1 MFSSFIV
8 WYLFFAGM
16 GSGAFVIAALT
27 TILSHRR
34 AMNQTAFN
42 VRRGSAGALSA
53 ANLPSLLGSTISVER
68 GTSTTS
74 TERVRGTVGFIV
86 AAFSMVLA
94 ALLLLCDF
102 DDPLRTWRVILTP
115 FASIV
120 SFGANAVILFTVVSI
135 LAALLALFQ
144 TRLPRFLSLVVLV
157 LGTLLAL
164 ATMVYA
170 GLFLAG
176 MVSVDVWRTWLIPL
190 LFVVSSFSCGL
201 AAVLFLEA
209 LYRGRGAPGF
219 KVCWTSQFV
228 LGLVEAV
235 VLVAFLVERLG
246 SSPTARASIELLLT
260 GEQAVVFWGGVI
272 GIGLLIPLASHL
284 LVNWIPIDALIL
296 TASVC
301 VIVGGFLIRYCV
313 VGIGLLS
320 PVVPLS

>member
-27 TILSHRR
+27 ATLSHRR
-34 AMNQTAFN
+34 EVNQTAFD
-42 VRRGSAGALSA
+42 VRRVSPVTLGASSR
-53 ANLPSLLGSTISVER
+53 PDLLGSISSVER
-68 GTSTTS
+68 GVLATS
-74 TERVRGTVGFIV
+74 TERVRCTAGFIV
-86 AAFSMVLA
+86 AALSMVLA

-102 DDPLRTWRVILTP
+102 GDPLRTWRVILTP

-120 SFGANAVILFTVVSI
+120 SFGANAVILFTAITI
-135 LAALLALFQ
+135 LTALLALFQ
-144 TRLPRFLSLVVLV
+144 TRLPRLLSLGTLV

-219 KVCWTSQFV
+219 KACWTSQLV
-228 LGLVEAV
+228 LGLVEAA
-235 VLVAFLVERLG
+235 VLAAFLVERLG
-246 SSPTARASIELLLT
+246 FSPTARASIELLLT
-260 GEQAVVFWGGVI
+260 GEQAVAFWGGVI
-272 GIGLLIPLASHL
+272 GIGLLIPLTSHL
-284 LVNWIPIDALIL
+284 LLNWIPIDALIL
-296 TASVC
+296 AASAC
-301 VIVGGFLIRYCV
+301 VIVGGFLVRYCV

-320 PVVPLS
+320 PIVPLS